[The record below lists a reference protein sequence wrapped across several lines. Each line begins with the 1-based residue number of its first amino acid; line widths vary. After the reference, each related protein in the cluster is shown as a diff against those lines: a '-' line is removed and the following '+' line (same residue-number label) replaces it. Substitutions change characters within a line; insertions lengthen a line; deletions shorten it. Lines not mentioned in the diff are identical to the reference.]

1 MQTQASAKG
10 ADKSGLAVFLCFLVA
25 MLEGYDIQAFGVAA
39 KRLIADF
46 GLTSATQQSLVSS
59 GAMIGLTIGAV
70 IGGVLADR
78 FGRKPVL
85 IVSTVVFGLGSV
97 FTAFAFDYHSLLAMR
112 LLTGLGFGGAL
123 PNLIAIATEVAKPG
137 KRAATVT
144 MVFCG
149 MPAGGAIV
157 SLMAPMVLQS
167 FSWHA
172 IFILGGVAPLIVAL
186 ALFTLPETRPTAT
199 GAPKANLLK
208 VLFGEGRAL
217 SSLMLWLTFFMTL
230 VVLYLMLN
238 WLPTLVID
246 KGYTEAEGQAAAFWF
261 NIMSVAGALI
271 TGFIADRF
279 GFRWPLLVMY
289 LSVAVVLFFLAKTTS
304 LTSVLVLTGLAG
316 FTVLG
321 ANYAMYAAA
330 PAYYPPSA
338 RAAGAGA
345 AVAVGRLGSIIGPVI
360 APQLRGAGFS
370 ADQVFLFL
378 IPVALIAGGAAFLL
392 TIVCRPDADNS

>member
-1 MQTQASAKG
+1 MTTQASSQGVNKA
-10 ADKSGLAVFLCFLVA
+10 GLSVFLCFLVA
-25 MLEGYDIQAFGVAA
+25 MLEGYDIQAFGVTA

-46 GLTSATQQSLVSS
+46 GLTSASQQSFVSS

-78 FGRKPVL
+78 IGRKPVL
-85 IVSTVVFGLGSV
+85 IISTAIFGLFSV
-97 FTAFAFDYHSLLAMR
+97 LTAFAFDYHSLLATR
-112 LLTGLGFGGAL
+112 IATGLGFGGAL

-137 KRAATVT
+137 RRAATVT

-149 MPAGGAIV
+149 MPAGGALV
-157 SLMAPMVLQS
+157 SLVAPPILQH

-172 IFILGGVAPLIVAL
+172 IFILGGLAPLIVCA
-186 ALFTLPETRPTAT
+186 ALFTLPETRPT
-199 GAPKANLLK
+199 PKGEAKIPLFK
-208 VLFGEGRAL
+208 VLFGEGRAAA
-217 SSLMLWLTFFMTL
+217 SLMLWLTFFMTL

-246 KGYTEAEGQAAAFWF
+246 KGYTEADGQAAAFWF
-261 NIMSVAGALI
+261 NIISVAGALA
-271 TGFIADRF
+271 TGFIADRL
-279 GFRWPLLVMY
+279 GFRWPLLFMY
-289 LSVAVVLFFLAKTTS
+289 GALAFILFLLATTAS
-304 LTSVLVLTGLAG
+304 LPAVLTMAGLAG
-316 FTVLG
+316 FTLLG

-345 AVAVGRLGSIIGPVI
+345 AVAVGRLGSIVGPII
-360 APQLRGAGFS
+360 APQLRGAGFT

-378 IPVALIAGGAAFLL
+378 IPVALIAGACAFLL
-392 TIVCRPDADNS
+392 TIFCKPDPG